1 MEGSQDLVDGVE
13 QVTPDP
19 VLLVS
24 GLSQPNEVI
33 NEHIGGTEGCTHLR
47 ELLFNMATAAYQTL
61 PAGQWQRRE
70 LAGQPHPEMTQAPY
84 FLGQCHSWA
93 YDSPTV
99 QRAYPMFF
107 RPKAV

>member
-33 NEHIGGTEGCTHLR
+33 NEHIDGGNRGFAIGNRLGGVPCAKREGGWGRVWWLGDVCWQQSQGGA
-47 ELLFNMATAAYQTL
+47 EG
-61 PAGQWQRRE
+61 AGGGRCVMPYLQGRRWF
-70 LAGQPHPEMTQAPY
+70 Q
-84 FLGQCHSWA
+84 
-93 YDSPTV
+93 
-99 QRAYPMFF
+99 
-107 RPKAV
+107 

>member
-1 MEGSQDLVDGVE
+1 M
-13 QVTPDP
+13 
-19 VLLVS
+19 
-24 GLSQPNEVI
+24 
-33 NEHIGGTEGCTHLR
+33 
-47 ELLFNMATAAYQTL
+47 LFNMATAAYQTL

-70 LAGQPHPEMTQAPY
+70 LAGQPQPEITQAPY

-107 RPKAV
+107 KPKVDSQQTSNLDKAVDADVVLEQIDAKLASAHKVMAQRKP